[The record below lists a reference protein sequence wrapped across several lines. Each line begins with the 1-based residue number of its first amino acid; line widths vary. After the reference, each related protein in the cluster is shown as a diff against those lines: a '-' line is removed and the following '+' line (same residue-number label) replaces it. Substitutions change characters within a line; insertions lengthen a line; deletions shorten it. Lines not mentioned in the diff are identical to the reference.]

1 MDPKKDEIL
10 WVVDEFPSDL
20 EDLEAEGNLSPVCIS
35 STSIDTSIASHRP
48 FEVVSDS
55 SNPPVVTSG
64 LPHLAVPDPAVVS
77 FSQDPPRTT
86 PTRTNDG
93 SSTPEQLA
101 RRLVRG
107 ERLELKSLLVGE
119 PPITFELLGPRPGE
133 VKFICLGL
141 DEDERLAGPEY
152 CVGPRQPTSPCGG
165 IHYQETVSG
174 GHSIILCLASLPN
187 NIRRLEFS
195 AVAAATGGSVGKG
208 VTGLRIGTS
217 NGTVESTDL
226 SSDCASSACVTLVE
240 VYERKGEWRLRI
252 ICEVLATSVDELLKN
267 HGASRGGSK

>member
-10 WVVDEFPSDL
+10 WVVDEFPSDQ
-20 EDLEAEGNLSPVCIS
+20 EDLEADGGLGPECIGSPS
-35 STSIDTSIASHRP
+35 NGSKIAPHQP

-64 LPHLAVPDPAVVS
+64 LSSFAIPDSAVVS
-77 FSQDPPRTT
+77 FRQDAPSKIPRRANNAG
-86 PTRTNDG
+86 PA
-93 SSTPEQLA
+93 PEQLD

-107 ERLELKSLLVGE
+107 ERLELKSLLLGD
-119 PPITFELLGPRPGE
+119 PCITFELLGHYPGK
-133 VKFICLGL
+133 VKFLCLGL
-141 DEDERLAGPEY
+141 NKDERLAGPEY

-165 IHYQETVSG
+165 IHYQETVGG

-195 AVAAATGGSVGKG
+195 AVAAAPGGSVGEG
-208 VTGLRIGTS
+208 VTGLRIGSS
-217 NGTVESTDL
+217 NGTVETTDL

-240 VYERKGEWRLRI
+240 VYDRQGEWRLRVI
-252 ICEVLATSVDELLKN
+252 GEVVANSVDDLLKK
-267 HGASRGGSK
+267 HGASRQTSR